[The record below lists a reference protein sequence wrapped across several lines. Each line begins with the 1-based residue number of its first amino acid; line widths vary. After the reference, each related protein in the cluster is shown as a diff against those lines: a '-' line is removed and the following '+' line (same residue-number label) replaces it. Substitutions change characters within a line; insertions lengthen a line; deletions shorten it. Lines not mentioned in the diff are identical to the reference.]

1 MTKKNIKPYGSS
13 NGRNRTL
20 SNKNISGLGTKKK
33 VKKQKESGD
42 NSLEA
47 TTKIR
52 IDSNRINDAESLD
65 TSFLEGRLDK
75 KVRDNSKAKEKILKE
90 KKQIFFEF
98 EIIKWIFFTLAF
110 LCIIILAIIYF
121 KNSPLFK
128 IDDNSVPISDKSVKK
143 QEKDGNNVVIDSNY
157 LFVGD
162 FYIDKLNFD
171 DLDYH
176 YVKSSDEKLTTE
188 SLLEDMKSK
197 VYDFNPSDIFI
208 QVGVNDL
215 NDDVSIDDIISNY
228 NKIISEIKKNRSYA
242 KIYII
247 ALNYINNDIDE
258 FDSSILSNNVDNDKI
273 KKLNNELKTLAE
285 NEKVNYIE
293 IDELYTDNDK
303 LDSRYTDNGIYL
315 NDDGNKIVIESV
327 KDYLE

>member
-13 NGRNRTL
+13 SGRNRTL

-143 QEKDGNNVVIDSNY
+143 QEKDENNVVIDSNY